1 MQSKRLAKA
10 SYLYY
15 IKNSYCMYVCMERD
29 EEVSQTLL
37 DK

>member
-15 IKNSYCMYVCMERD
+15 IKNSYCMYVYMYGER
-29 EEVSQTLL
+29 
-37 DK
+37 